1 MLPVDFDSERY
12 TKKAAR
18 VMFLAAYQA
27 REFGSSHIQP
37 EHILLGIVRED
48 VRLIKRFIRPHR
60 SMDLIWKQIK
70 ENTIMREQIAPGAV
84 QAISPEGEQ
93 VLDLATAEIRVLGLK
108 QIGTVHL
115 LLGILRED
123 RSLAAQTLK
132 ESGIRLSL
140 VREQLARTPTI
151 LQ

>member
-1 MLPVDFDSERY
+1 
-12 TKKAAR
+12 
-18 VMFLAAYQA
+18 
-27 REFGSSHIQP
+27 
-37 EHILLGIVRED
+37 
-48 VRLIKRFIRPHR
+48 
-60 SMDLIWKQIK
+60 MDLIWKQIK